1 MTFLFWKDTEEVVPE
16 KKESKIKEIVKTP
29 IQGGI
34 ASLSEAKDQAF
45 AKGALGRGILIYP
58 EKGEVVAPFDG
69 TVMTLFPSKHAIGLV
84 SESGLELLIHVGLDT
99 VQLEGKHFESFVKQ
113 GDKVKQGDVLL
124 RFDIN
129 AIESEGYSVETPV
142 IITNSADYLD
152 IVENQSKIVTN
163 GDELITAL
171 T

>member
-1 MTFLFWKDTEEVVPE
+1 M
-16 KKESKIKEIVKTP
+16 
-29 IQGGI
+29 
-34 ASLSEAKDQAF
+34 
-45 AKGALGRGILIYP
+45 IYP